1 MKAGSA
7 LEQLVAV
14 IQEYFKDSPN
24 TRIIPNA
31 KLRNRSGVEREIDV
45 FVQAKVQGVEIGI
58 AFECKDYS
66 NKVSVEKVDAFAQKC
81 RELPHINK
89 KVMVSSSGFT
99 NGVKKEAQGQGI
111 ELYQLDAVPYEDIFS
126 PYDIYFNILKLDNT
140 CVYGI
145 DVEAEINLV
154 DDSIYSYAGDKAVD
168 ISNYVYDLLQ
178 AHLPQWA
185 SSIEK
190 FLAEKQVRTYNM
202 RFAVNTENKLY
213 VIDVN
218 GGKHSVRLLLI
229 ESDVILSTQLQP
241 IKHQQVMT
249 NIVRGENIVC
259 TSEYEQNNFDN
270 LVIIDGN
277 AGVPYRAYLKDS
289 EGKMRKTHLV
299 PHYK

>member
-7 LEQLVAV
+7 LEQLVAA
-14 IQEYFKDSPN
+14 IQEYFKDSPH

-99 NGVKKEAQGQGI
+99 NGVKKEAQGQVI

-140 CVYGI
+140 CVYGM

-154 DDSIYSYAGDKAVD
+154 DDSIYNYAGDKAVD

-202 RFAVNTENKLY
+202 LFAVNTENTLY

-218 GGKHSVRLLLI
+218 GGKHSVRHLLI

-249 NIVRGENIVC
+249 NIVSGEHIVC

>member
-1 MKAGSA
+1 MKSGKA
-7 LEQLVAV
+7 LEQLVAA
-14 IQEYFKDSPN
+14 IQEYLKDRPN

-45 FVQAKVQGVEIGI
+45 FVQAKVQGIEIGI

-81 RELPHINK
+81 RELPQINK

-126 PYDIYFNILKLDNT
+126 PYDIYFNKLKLDNT

-145 DVEAEINLV
+145 DVGAKINLV
-154 DDSIYSYAGDKAVD
+154 DDSIYSYAGEKVVD

-190 FLAEKQVRTYNM
+190 FLADKQVHTYNM
-202 RFAVNTENKLY
+202 RFAVNTENALY

-218 GGKHSVRLLLI
+218 GERHSVKHLLI
-229 ESDVILSTQLQP
+229 ESDVILSTRLQP
-241 IKHQQVMT
+241 IKHQQIMT
-249 NIVRGENIVC
+249 NITSGEHIVC
-259 TSEYEQNNFDN
+259 ASEYEQNNFDN
-270 LVIIDGN
+270 LVLIDGN

-299 PHYK
+299 PHY

>member
-7 LEQLVAV
+7 LEQLVAA

-99 NGVKKEAQGQGI
+99 NGAKNEAQGQKI
-111 ELYQLDAVPYEDIFS
+111 ELYQLDAVPYEAIFS
-126 PYDIYFNILKLDNT
+126 PYAIYFNKLKLDNT

-145 DVEAEINLV
+145 DVETGINIA
-154 DDSIYSYAGDKAVD
+154 DDCIYGYKDDKAVNISDYAYD
-168 ISNYVYDLLQ
+168 ILQ
-178 AHLPQWA
+178 SHLPQWA
-185 SSIEK
+185 SEIEK
-190 FLAEKQVRTYNM
+190 FLAEKHVHAYSM
-202 RFAVNTENKLY
+202 RFAVNTEHTLY

-218 GGKHSVRLLLI
+218 GRRHNVRHLLI

-241 IKHQQVMT
+241 VKHQQIMT
-249 NIVRGENIVC
+249 NTASGEHVVC
-259 TSEYEQNNFDN
+259 TSEYEQDNFDN
-270 LVIIDGN
+270 LVIIDSKD
-277 AGVPYRAYLKDS
+277 GVSYSAYLKDS
-289 EGKMRKTHLV
+289 EGVLRKTHLMK
-299 PHYK
+299 HYK

>member
-1 MKAGSA
+1 MKAGKA
-7 LEQLVAV
+7 LEQLLAA
-14 IQEYFKDSPN
+14 IQEYLKDNPN
-24 TRIIPNA
+24 TRITPNA
-31 KLRNRSGVEREIDV
+31 KLLNRSGVEREIDV
-45 FVQAKVQGVEIGI
+45 FVQTKVQGLEIGI

-81 RELPHINK
+81 RELPQINK

-99 NGVKKEAQGQGI
+99 NGVRKEAQGQGI

-126 PYDIYFNILKLDNT
+126 PYDIYFNMLKLDNT

-145 DVEAEINLV
+145 DVEAEINLA
-154 DDSIYSYAGDKAVD
+154 DDSIYDYADDKAVD
-168 ISNYVYDLLQ
+168 ISNYVYDILQ

-190 FLAEKQVRTYNM
+190 FLAEKQVRSYNM
-202 RFAVNTENKLY
+202 RFAVNTENALY

-218 GGKHSVRLLLI
+218 GGRHSVRHLLI

-249 NIVRGENIVC
+249 NITSGEHIVC
-259 TSEYEQNNFDN
+259 TSEYEQDNFDN

-277 AGVPYRAYLKDS
+277 DDMSYSAYLKDS
-289 EGKMRKTHLV
+289 EGNLCKTYLMK
-299 PHYK
+299 HYK